1 MFYWLCHN
9 CKPHHAQVVSGDDRS
24 STNHISR
31 FAADVKAREIE
42 NSRQGEKATQANIYM
57 YATEHQCQ
65 QPKRKKKGSPYGSM
79 KSLENDM
86 HLTRLCGFRHCPK
99 HPRE

>member
-9 CKPHHAQVVSGDDRS
+9 CKPHHAQVVSGEDRS

-31 FAADVKAREIE
+31 FVAEVKAREIK
-42 NSRQGEKATQANIYM
+42 NSRQGEKATQENIYM

-65 QPKRKKKGSPYGSM
+65 QPKRKKRKPLRFYE
-79 KSLENDM
+79 KLIKWYAFD
-86 HLTRLCGFRHCPK
+86 LLV
-99 HPRE
+99 